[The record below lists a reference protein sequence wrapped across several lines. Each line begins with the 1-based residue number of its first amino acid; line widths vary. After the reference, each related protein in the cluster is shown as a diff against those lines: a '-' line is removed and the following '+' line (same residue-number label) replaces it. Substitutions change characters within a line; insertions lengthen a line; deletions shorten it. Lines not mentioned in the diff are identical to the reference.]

1 MCYNFFEKAGAFT
14 RDEKGIYTI
23 NFEKSKKAI
32 EDWSAILLEIEGMG
46 NYDNAAKYSN
56 ENATISAELQ
66 QDLDK
71 INSVGIPVDVVFEQG
86 RKVLGL

>member
-14 RDEKGIYTI
+14 RDDKGIYTI

-46 NYDNAAKYSN
+46 SYENAAKYSN